1 MFFVRVQVKIRW
13 EPESLASY
21 VEEREIITAKAT
33 QNVFNAKGLE
43 NQAMA
48 CHVHVAVAKDIK
60 GIDNWQLI
68 MNNAGNNIRNSL
80 LKRQEAMARHNARK
94 EKFMK
99 EGERIIQDIE
109 EARNIWKSTL
119 KQFSNQPFN

>member
-1 MFFVRVQVKIRW
+1 
-13 EPESLASY
+13 
-21 VEEREIITAKAT
+21 
-33 QNVFNAKGLE
+33 
-43 NQAMA
+43 
-48 CHVHVAVAKDIK
+48 
-60 GIDNWQLI
+60 